1 MVKDKS
7 NDDEWNEAQ
16 AALHAAQELPRGPD
30 RIDALK
36 KAGQLRFDADQRR
49 RTKYPEAKS

>member
-16 AALHAAQELPRGPD
+16 ATLHAAQELPGGPD

-36 KAGQLRFDADQRR
+36 KDQLRFDADQRR
-49 RTKYPEAKS
+49 RTKGPEAKS